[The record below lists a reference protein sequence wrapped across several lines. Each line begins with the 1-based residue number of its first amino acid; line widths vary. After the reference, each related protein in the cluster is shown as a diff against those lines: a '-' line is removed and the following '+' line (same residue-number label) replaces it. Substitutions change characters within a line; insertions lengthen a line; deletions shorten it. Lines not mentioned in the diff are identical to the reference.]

1 MDLTLVI
8 LAAGI
13 GSRYGG
19 IKQLDTIGPN
29 GETLMD
35 YSIHDAI
42 NAGFNKVVFIIRKD
56 LQLAF
61 DNQYKERFR
70 GRIEISYVYQDEF
83 NIYEDQYTIQRSK
96 PWGTGHAQLSTK
108 DAVKSPY
115 VILNADDYYGTSV
128 YQIMADT
135 LKENQDE
142 NMVFMMG
149 YQLANTLSE
158 YGTVSR
164 GLCKVDDDNLL
175 IGVTELT
182 EISREG
188 HKIIYKD
195 NGDTRELMEADIVS
209 MNFWGFY
216 PSIYKEMDALFKSFL
231 EKNHSDP
238 KAEFYIPTFVDI
250 LLKQNIIKVR
260 VLPTDEIWFGV
271 TYQDDKQ
278 PVKNEIMEL
287 IKKGRYPQKLG

>member
-19 IKQLDTIGPN
+19 IKQLDSVGPN

-42 NAGFNKVVFIIRKD
+42 KAGLTKVVFIIRKD

-61 DNQYKERFR
+61 DNQYKERFKDQ
-70 GRIEISYVYQDEF
+70 IEISYVYQDEF
-83 NIYEDQYTIQRSK
+83 KIYEDQYTIKRSK
-96 PWGTGHAQLSTK
+96 PWGTGHAQLSTRE
-108 DAVKSPY
+108 AVKTPY
-115 VILNADDYYGTSV
+115 VVLNADDYYGTSV
-128 YQIMADT
+128 YQIMSDA
-135 LKENQDE
+135 LRQNQDE

-149 YQLANTLSE
+149 YKLANTLSE
-158 YGTVSR
+158 HGTVAR
-164 GLCKVDDDNLL
+164 GVCKVDDSNYL

-182 EISREG
+182 KISREG
-188 HKIIYKD
+188 SQIVYRN
-195 NGDTRELMEADIVS
+195 NGDIRELQGSDVVS

-216 PSIYKEMDALFKSFL
+216 PSIYKEIDGLFKSFL
-231 EKNHSDP
+231 DHNYTNP

-250 LLKQNIIKVR
+250 LLNQGKIKVK
-260 VLPTDEIWFGV
+260 VLPTDEVWFGV
-271 TYQDDKQ
+271 TYREDKQ
-278 PVKNEIMEL
+278 PVDVKIMEL
-287 IKKGRYPQKLG
+287 IKKGIYPEKLG